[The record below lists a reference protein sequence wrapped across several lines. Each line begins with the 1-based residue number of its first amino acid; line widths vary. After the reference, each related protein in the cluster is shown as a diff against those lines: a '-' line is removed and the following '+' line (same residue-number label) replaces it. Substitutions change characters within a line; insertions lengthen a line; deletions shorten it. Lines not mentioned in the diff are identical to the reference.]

1 MNKTSPATA
10 LREYLQ
16 EVPVASQTSE
26 MLAYLANLSVIAEK
40 NPEVARMIVQE
51 LCDQRSHL
59 KLIASENYSS
69 VATQCAMGNLLT
81 DKYAEGYPGHRFY
94 AGCGNI
100 DDIEALA
107 CAEAKALFG
116 AEHAY
121 VQPHSGADANLIA
134 FWAILHTRVG
144 NRVLKEWGDKK
155 INDLSFDDWQKFRKE
170 LGNHKML
177 ALDYYS
183 GGHLTHGYR
192 FNVSAQMFEC
202 HSYAVRKDTGLLD
215 YDQIEAQAQEIRPLI
230 LLAGYSAY
238 PRAIDFARMR
248 EIADRVGAVLMV
260 DMAHFAGL
268 VAGKVFKGNYNPIP
282 FAHVVTSTTHK
293 TLRGPR
299 GGIVLCVE
307 EFREQV
313 DKGCPLVIGGPLPQ
327 VMASKAIAFKEAATP
342 SFEKYAAQVVINAKA
357 LAEACCAEGM
367 NVVTGSTD
375 NHLLLLDVRE
385 FGLNGRQAESA
396 VRESGITLNRNSLPF
411 DPNGPWFT
419 SGLRLGTPAVTTL
432 GMGPAEMKEIAHII
446 KLVLKSTTPAIVKT
460 GKDAGKP
467 SQSKIEIGH
476 EQLKEA
482 RRLVAD
488 LLGRFPVYPAINVE
502 YLRTIFLAE

>member
-1 MNKTSPATA
+1 MNKTTPTTA

-16 EVPVASQTSE
+16 EVPAASQTNE
-26 MLAYLANLSVIAEK
+26 MLAYLANLSVVAEN
-40 NPEVARMIVQE
+40 NPEIAQMIVQE
-51 LCDQRSHL
+51 LCDQRSNL

-69 VATQCAMGNLLT
+69 IASQCAMANLLT
-81 DKYAEGYPGHRFY
+81 DKYAEGFPGHRFY
-94 AGCGNI
+94 AGCGNV
-100 DDIEALA
+100 DDIEALG
-107 CAEAKALFG
+107 CKEAKSLFG

-121 VQPHSGADANLIA
+121 IQPHSGADANLIA

-155 INDLSFDDWQKFRKE
+155 INDLSFDEWQRFRKE
-170 LGNHKML
+170 LGNHKLL

-215 YDQIEAQAQEIRPLI
+215 YDQIEAQAREVKPLI

-248 EIADRVGAVLMV
+248 DIADKVGAVLMV

-282 FAHVVTSTTHK
+282 FAHIVTSTTHK

-313 DKGCPLVIGGPLPQ
+313 DKGCPLVIGGPLPH
-327 VMASKAIAFKEAATP
+327 VMASKVIAFKEASSPA
-342 SFEKYAAQVVINAKA
+342 FEKYAAQVVINAQA
-357 LAEACCAEGM
+357 LATACCAEEM
-367 NVVTGSTD
+367 TVATGSTD
-375 NHLLLLDVRE
+375 NHLLLLDVRQ

-419 SGLRLGTPAVTTL
+419 SGLRVGTPAVTTL
-432 GMGPAEMKEIAHII
+432 GMGPSEMVEIARII
-446 KLVLKSTTPAIVKT
+446 KLVLAATKPSVIKT

-467 SQSKIEIGH
+467 SLSKIEIDPPKL
-476 EQLKEA
+476 EQA
-482 RRLVAD
+482 RALVAK
-488 LLGRFPVYPAINVE
+488 LLGRFPVYPSIDVE
-502 YLRTIFLAE
+502 YLRTKFLQG